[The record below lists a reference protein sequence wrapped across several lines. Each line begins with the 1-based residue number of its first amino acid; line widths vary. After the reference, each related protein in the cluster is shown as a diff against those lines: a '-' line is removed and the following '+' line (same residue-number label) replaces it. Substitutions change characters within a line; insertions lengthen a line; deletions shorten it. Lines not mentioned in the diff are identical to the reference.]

1 MHVRRPAH
9 SAARRPTALVLDE
22 LQEGRNELHFEVC
35 AGDLDL
41 TDADLEFASPLAVD
55 LTVGRALQT
64 FSFSG
69 VVAARLRSECCRCLA
84 PTTSS
89 VRAELRFLLQ
99 RRQASAEEVEAV
111 AEETDVDLVDPGA
124 KEIDLAQRLHD
135 ALVLEV
141 PLRVYCR
148 PDCKGLCSHCGQ
160 DLNVGACACE
170 PPSADPRWAALAQLK
185 R

>member
-1 MHVRRPAH
+1 M
-9 SAARRPTALVLDE
+9 LDE
-22 LQEGRNELHFEVC
+22 LQEGLNELHFEVC

-41 TDADLEFASPLAVD
+41 ADADVEFASPLAVD
-55 LTVGRALQT
+55 LTVARALQT

-69 VVAARLRSECCRCLA
+69 GVAALLRSECCRCLA
-84 PTTSS
+84 PTTSP
-89 VRAELRFLLQ
+89 VRAEMRFFLQ
-99 RRQASAEEVEAV
+99 RREASAEELEAV

-124 KEIDLAQRLHD
+124 KDVDLAERLRD

-148 PDCKGLCSHCGQ
+148 PDCKGLCAHCGQ
-160 DLNVGACACE
+160 DLNAGACTCE
-170 PPSADPRWAALAQLK
+170 PESVDPRWAALAQLK